1 MSYKYNKRIV
11 ELIDSLIN
19 ERETVDNTFQPGIT
33 TIPPSGKCL
42 DNSEIKFMIEA
53 SLDGWLTTGRF
64 NDMFEKKLSEY
75 IEGSGGGQNFLSTA
89 GGKNLNG
96 LQLVRKEGKSLLNDI
111 LTK

>member
-1 MSYKYNKRIV
+1 MIHHFKDEEVGFVKQITFELDKQISNLILLGTIETDNKPFIVIYISKKLTNDNLDARI
-11 ELIDSLIN
+11 LI
-19 ERETVDNTFQPGIT
+19 
-33 TIPPSGKCL
+33 
-42 DNSEIKFMIEA
+42 
-53 SLDGWLTTGRF
+53 
-64 NDMFEKKLSEY
+64 KKLSEY